1 MTGNPETQFQIIRNL
16 AAAQSFEEIREVITR
31 AARNLLEA
39 DGGTFVLREGDLCY
53 YAEED
58 AIAPLWKG
66 RRFPMSACISGWAMR
81 ERKPVR
87 IKDIYAD
94 SRIPYDA
101 YKPTFVRS
109 LAMVPLEQDDPI
121 AATGAYWSN
130 KRTLSS

>member
-58 AIAPLWKG
+58 AIAPLRKG
-66 RRFPMSACISGWAMR
+66 RRFPMSA
-81 ERKPVR
+81 
-87 IKDIYAD
+87 
-94 SRIPYDA
+94 
-101 YKPTFVRS
+101 
-109 LAMVPLEQDDPI
+109 
-121 AATGAYWSN
+121 
-130 KRTLSS
+130 